1 MDEGHGLSD
10 GVEGESAPV
19 VVQEHPDA
27 GGVRSF
33 DVDLLLVVA
42 GGVAGVGAEQAPG
55 LAVVADAAVVAV
67 ARPLDAF
74 VGDANGRPLPA
85 PVHLPVV
92 GPAGQRL
99 LTQDLRQGV
108 EAGGVVTVRLGVP
121 L

>member
-1 MDEGHGLSD
+1 MDERHGLSD

-27 GGVRSF
+27 GGIRSF
-33 DVDLLLVVA
+33 DVYLVLVVA

-55 LAVVADAAVVAV
+55 LAVVADATVVAV

-74 VGDANGRPLPA
+74 IGDPNGCSLPA
-85 PVHLPVV
+85 PFYLPV
-92 GPAGQRL
+92 GGTPSERL

-108 EAGGVVTVRLGVP
+108 EPGGVVTVRLGVP